1 MNIVK
6 RARLCALLG
15 AVSLSGPALSLEEPT
30 SGFDREAAVSLA
42 LANAPGIEAAA
53 LEAEASGALIAGA
66 GLRPNPTLEIESDTI
81 AGTAGN
87 YLLNAGETSV
97 ALLQPLE
104 RGGDA
109 EARVRLAQR
118 EFGAVALAQS
128 SLEADLVRDVE
139 LAFVALQAATARFEV
154 AIGRR
159 EAVAS
164 FAEVVERRV
173 QAARDPVMARSRVAA
188 RLAEAE
194 IDVQAARREVLRQ
207 SSGLASYWAAS
218 QAPAV
223 ELESFFTRGEAP
235 APGRALETADL
246 RRLRAERDIRD
257 ARLQV
262 ETARAIP
269 DATVGLTGRH
279 LASTDD
285 LTVGFRFAIPLQ
297 VWNANRAEI
306 ESARI
311 AAQATDAR
319 ISAALR
325 DWERNEELNRSRRV
339 SAAEEVLSLETTVI
353 PTLEEALWSAR
364 SGYERGVFSILDVFD
379 TQRAL
384 ADARSRRVDALQAL
398 HEADIHLLR
407 LYASP
412 RPAGPQQD

>member
-1 MNIVK
+1 MKIVI
-6 RARLCALLG
+6 RAHLCALLG
-15 AVSLSGPALSLEEPT
+15 AASLSGPALTLEEPA
-30 SGFDREAAVSLA
+30 SGFDRDAAVSLA
-42 LANAPGIEAAA
+42 LANAPAIEAAR

-81 AGTAGN
+81 VGTAGN

-97 ALLQPLE
+97 ALLQPVE

-118 EFGAVALAQS
+118 EFGALAQS

-139 LAFVALQAATARFEV
+139 LAFVALQAARARLEV
-154 AIGRR
+154 AEGRR
-159 EAVAS
+159 EAVSS
-164 FAEVVERRV
+164 FADVVEGRV
-173 QAARDPVMARSRVAA
+173 RAARDPVMARSRVAA
-188 RLAEAE
+188 RLSEAD
-194 IDVQAARREVLRQ
+194 IDVQAARREVMRQ
-207 SSGLASYWAAS
+207 SSRLASYWSGS

-223 ELESFFTRGEAP
+223 ELDSFFVLGEVP
-235 APGRALETADL
+235 TPSRALETADL

-269 DATVGLTGRH
+269 DATVGVSGRH
-279 LASTDD
+279 LAANDD
-285 LTVGFRFAIPLQ
+285 LAVGLRFSIPLQ

-325 DWERNEELNRSRRV
+325 DWERNEELHRSRRV
-339 SAAEEVLSLETTVI
+339 SAAEEILSLETTVI
-353 PTLEEALWSAR
+353 PTLEEALRSAR

-384 ADARSRRVDALQAL
+384 SDARSRRVDALQAL

-412 RPAGPQQD
+412 RPAGTQQD